1 MSNIWGAD
9 QSSHFYSLS
18 IDTVL
23 NAIESLGLTTTG
35 RVIQLN
41 SMENRVYE
49 VEVNLDFEPKSVSEN
64 FKIIK
69 FYRPNR
75 WTKEQIQEEH
85 DFIHDLVEYELQAI
99 APLKF
104 NNKTLFTNPDGL
116 YFAIFDKKGGRAADE
131 WTTPLLE
138 QMGRLLARMH
148 NIGASKKAK
157 HRLKLDIDTFGK
169 SNLDYLLRSNT
180 IPLDYQAQ
188 YKEVCEEIFS
198 ISSPL
203 FKNIDNIRVHGDC
216 HHGNTLLNNGPFLI
230 DFDDML
236 VAPSVQDIWMIT
248 PGRDDYSLNQ
258 RNVLIDSYLEMRDFN
273 FNELKLIEVLR
284 ALRMIHFTSWI
295 AHRYDDE
302 SFKRTFE
309 NFKTNQYFEKEI
321 FDLNQQ
327 LMFIKDDL
335 SKTIHY

>member
-1 MSNIWGAD
+1 MSNIWGSD
-9 QSSHFYSLS
+9 QTSHFYSLS

-23 NAIESLGLTTTG
+23 NAIESLGLKTTG

-49 VEVNLDFEPKSVSEN
+49 VEISLDKEPTNISEN

-85 DFIHDLVEYELQAI
+85 DFIHDLLEYELQAI

-104 NNKTLFTNPDGL
+104 DGQSLFQNPDGL

-148 NIGASKKAK
+148 NIGASKAAN
-157 HRLKLDIDTFGK
+157 HRLKLNIETFGR
-169 SNLDYLLRSNT
+169 SNLEYLLRSNT
-180 IPLDYQAQ
+180 IPLEYQKR
-188 YKEVCEEIFS
+188 YESVCNNIFD
-198 ISSPL
+198 ISEPL
-203 FKNIDNIRVHGDC
+203 FKNIEYLRVHGDC

-248 PGRDDYSLNQ
+248 PGRDDYSINQ
-258 RNVLIDSYLEMRDFN
+258 RNTLIDSYLEMRDFN
-273 FNELKLIEVLR
+273 FNELKLIECLR
-284 ALRMIHFTSWI
+284 ALRIIHFSSWI
-295 AHRYDDE
+295 AHRYEDE
-302 SFKRTFE
+302 SFKRAFE
-309 NFKTNQYFEKEI
+309 NFKTNQYFEKEV
-321 FDLNQQ
+321 FDLEQQ
-327 LMFIKDDL
+327 LLFIKDDVN
-335 SKTIHY
+335 KAIHY